1 MRARAKRGLTL
12 PEIMVSLFLFGLLTS
27 MLLSILTVQRTQAHS
42 NEARMSARKSIQL
55 LFHDLNRNFEKTSA
69 AGIEVS
75 PDSTIF
81 SIQTIERVSANGT
94 RSWSPF
100 LQVYRFQAS
109 DRTLLMG
116 KVEVSEISLMHQ
128 PTLPAAITTA
138 KLQDAVAYLNS
149 QERFKVMARDIEN
162 LAVDLPSSQT
172 VRVRISAQVPSG
184 KYKAERI
191 ESERVFFFS
200 SSADL

>member
-81 SIQTIERVSANGT
+81 SIQT
-94 RSWSPF
+94 
-100 LQVYRFQAS
+100 
-109 DRTLLMG
+109 
-116 KVEVSEISLMHQ
+116 SL
-128 PTLPAAITTA
+128 
-138 KLQDAVAYLNS
+138 
-149 QERFKVMARDIEN
+149 
-162 LAVDLPSSQT
+162 
-172 VRVRISAQVPSG
+172 
-184 KYKAERI
+184 
-191 ESERVFFFS
+191 
-200 SSADL
+200 